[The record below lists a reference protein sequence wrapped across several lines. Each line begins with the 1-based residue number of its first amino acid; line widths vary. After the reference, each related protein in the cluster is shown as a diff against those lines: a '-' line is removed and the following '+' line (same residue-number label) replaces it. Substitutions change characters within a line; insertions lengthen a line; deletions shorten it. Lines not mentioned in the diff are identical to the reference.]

1 MPPRALDPL
10 SNVTAVAL
18 VCGFSVL
25 SLSGCRVNADM
36 GLMSS
41 MTIALALGL
50 DFVLLPALH
59 LKVDSGRPGAEF
71 WEPISAAVDTQHPKG
86 GGSHAHVN
94 TGT

>member
-1 MPPRALDPL
+1 
-10 SNVTAVAL
+10 
-18 VCGFSVL
+18 
-25 SLSGCRVNADM
+25 
-36 GLMSS
+36 